1 MTLHVEHIGFTNFRN
16 YERFELND
24 IGALTLFVGPNAV
37 GKTNVVEGIQ
47 LMTALT
53 SFRHPLIDQVIRH
66 GESFARTDARMT
78 DGARLLDVAMTLES
92 HKRKYTLNGK
102 PRRPSDLKGLVP
114 AVTFTPD
121 DLELVKGSMSVRRT
135 ALDAL
140 GSQLSAN
147 HYLIKKDYEKVIRY
161 KNRLLKEEASSALID
176 SINETLVT
184 CGAQLACYRAAL
196 FAKLA
201 PEIARRYA
209 DIAHGERLS
218 AVYTPSWLENVS
230 RETSYEPI
238 SFTRDE
244 ARSALESALQ
254 AHRAE
259 EFARRKSVVG
269 PHADAIDFYIEGNS
283 ASLYGSQGQQ
293 RSIVL
298 ACKLAEASIIEDMTG
313 QKPVLLLDDVMSEL
327 DEHRRHA
334 LVEFISGDM
343 QTFIT
348 TANLDYFDASL
359 LEGARVVRLGGR
371 ETARG

>member
-1 MTLHVEHIGFTNFRN
+1 MTLSIEHIGFTNFRN

-37 GKTNVVEGIQ
+37 GKTNIVEGIQ
-47 LMTALT
+47 LMTALS
-53 SFRHPLIDQVIRH
+53 SFRHPLIDQVIKH
-66 GESFARTDARMT
+66 GESYARAEARVT
-78 DGARLLDVAMTLES
+78 GDDRVLDIVMLLES

-102 PRRPSDLKGLVP
+102 ARRPADLKGLIPSVS
-114 AVTFTPD
+114 FTPD
-121 DLELVKGSMSVRRT
+121 DLDLVKGSMSVRR
-135 ALDAL
+135 AAIDAL
-140 GSQLSAN
+140 GSQLSPN

-161 KNRLLKEEASSALID
+161 KNRLLKEEAQVALID

-201 PEIARRYA
+201 PEISRRYA
-209 DIAHGERLS
+209 DIAQGEKLQ
-218 AVYTPSWLENVS
+218 VTYVPSWMAPVS
-230 RETSYEPI
+230 RETPCGVA
-238 SFTRDE
+238 SFSRGE
-244 ARSALESALQ
+244 ARDALTSALEA
-254 AHRAE
+254 RRGE
-259 EFARRKSVVG
+259 ELARRKSVVG
-269 PHADAIDFYIEGNS
+269 PHSDEIGFYIEGKN
-283 ASLYGSQGQQ
+283 AGNYGSQGQQ

-298 ACKLAEASIIEDMTG
+298 ACKLAEASIIEDMLS

-348 TANLDYFDASL
+348 TANLAYFDDSL
-359 LEGARVVRLGGR
+359 LKNASVVQLGK
-371 ETARG
+371 EAKRG

>member
-1 MTLHVEHIGFTNFRN
+1 MTLSIEHIGFTNFRN

-37 GKTNVVEGIQ
+37 GKTNIVEGIQ
-47 LMTALT
+47 LMTALS
-53 SFRHPLIDQVIRH
+53 SFRHPLIDQVIKH
-66 GESFARTDARMT
+66 GERYARAEARVT
-78 DGARLLDVAMTLES
+78 GDDRVLDIVMLLES

-102 PRRPSDLKGLVP
+102 ARRPADLKGLIPSVS
-114 AVTFTPD
+114 FTPD
-121 DLELVKGSMSVRRT
+121 DLDLVKGSMSVRRT
-135 ALDAL
+135 AIDAL
-140 GSQLSAN
+140 GSQLSPN

-161 KNRLLKEEASSALID
+161 KNRLLKEEAQVTLID

-201 PEIARRYA
+201 PEISRRYA
-209 DIAHGERLS
+209 DIAQGEKLQ
-218 AVYTPSWLENVS
+218 VTYVPSWMVPVS
-230 RETSYEPI
+230 RETPCGVA
-238 SFTRDE
+238 SFSRDE
-244 ARSALESALQ
+244 SRDALTSALEA
-254 AHRAE
+254 RRGE
-259 EFARRKSVVG
+259 ELARRKSVVG
-269 PHADAIDFYIEGNS
+269 PHSDEIGFYIEGKN
-283 ASLYGSQGQQ
+283 AGNYGSQGQQ

-298 ACKLAEASIIEDMTG
+298 ACKLAEASIIEDMLS

-348 TANLDYFDASL
+348 TANLAYFDDSL
-359 LEGARVVRLGGR
+359 LKNASVVQLG
-371 ETARG
+371 EEAKRG

>member
-1 MTLHVEHIGFTNFRN
+1 MTLSIEHIGFTNFRN

-37 GKTNVVEGIQ
+37 GKTNIVEGIQ
-47 LMTALT
+47 LMTALS
-53 SFRHPLIDQVIRH
+53 SFRHPLIDQVIKH
-66 GESFARTDARMT
+66 GESYARAEARVT
-78 DGARLLDVAMTLES
+78 GDDRVLDIVMLLES

-102 PRRPSDLKGLVP
+102 TRRPADLKGLVP
-114 AVTFTPD
+114 SVSFTPD
-121 DLELVKGSMSVRRT
+121 DLDLVKGSMSVRRT
-135 ALDAL
+135 AIDAL
-140 GSQLSAN
+140 GSQLSPN

-161 KNRLLKEEASSALID
+161 KNRLLKEEAQVALID

-201 PEIARRYA
+201 PEISRRYA
-209 DIAHGERLS
+209 DIAQGEKLQ
-218 AVYTPSWLENVS
+218 VTYVPSWMVPVS
-230 RETSYEPI
+230 RETPCGVA
-238 SFTRDE
+238 SFSRDE
-244 ARSALESALQ
+244 ACDALTSALEA
-254 AHRAE
+254 RRGE
-259 EFARRKSVVG
+259 ELARRKSVVG
-269 PHADAIDFYIEGNS
+269 PHSDEIGFYIEGKN
-283 ASLYGSQGQQ
+283 AGNYGSQGQQ

-298 ACKLAEASIIEDMTG
+298 ACKLAEASIIEEMLS

-348 TANLDYFDASL
+348 TANLAYFDDSL
-359 LEGARVVRLGGR
+359 LKNASVVQLG
-371 ETARG
+371 EEAKRG

>member
-1 MTLHVEHIGFTNFRN
+1 MTLSIEHIGFTNFRN

-37 GKTNVVEGIQ
+37 GKTNIVEGIQ
-47 LMTALT
+47 LMTALS
-53 SFRHPLIDQVIRH
+53 SFRHPLIDQVIKH
-66 GESFARTDARMT
+66 GESYSRTEARVTGDDRV
-78 DGARLLDVAMTLES
+78 LDIVMLLES

-102 PRRPSDLKGLVP
+102 ARRPADLKGLIPSVS
-114 AVTFTPD
+114 FTPD
-121 DLELVKGSMSVRRT
+121 DLDLVKGSMSVRRT
-135 ALDAL
+135 AIDAL
-140 GSQLSAN
+140 GSQLSPN

-161 KNRLLKEEASSALID
+161 KNRLLKEEAQVALID

-201 PEIARRYA
+201 PEISRRYA
-209 DIAHGERLS
+209 DIAQGEKLQ
-218 AVYTPSWLENVS
+218 VTYVPSWIASVS
-230 RETSYEPI
+230 RETPCGVA
-238 SFTRDE
+238 SFSRDE
-244 ARSALESALQ
+244 ARDALTSALKA
-254 AHRAE
+254 RRGE
-259 EFARRKSVVG
+259 ELARRKSVVG
-269 PHADAIDFYIEGNS
+269 PHSDEIGFYIEGKN
-283 ASLYGSQGQQ
+283 AGNYGSQGQQ

-298 ACKLAEASIIEDMTG
+298 ACKLAEASIIEDMLS

-348 TANLDYFDASL
+348 TANLAYFDDSL
-359 LEGARVVRLGGR
+359 LKNASVVQLG
-371 ETARG
+371 EEVKRG

>member
-1 MTLHVEHIGFTNFRN
+1 MTLSIEHIGFTNFRN

-37 GKTNVVEGIQ
+37 GKTNIVEGIQ
-47 LMTALT
+47 LMTALS
-53 SFRHPLIDQVIRH
+53 SFRHPLIDQVIKH
-66 GESFARTDARMT
+66 GESYARAEARVT
-78 DGARLLDVAMTLES
+78 GDDRVLDIVMLLES

-102 PRRPSDLKGLVP
+102 ARRPADLKGLIPSVS
-114 AVTFTPD
+114 FTPD
-121 DLELVKGSMSVRRT
+121 DLDLVKGSMSVRRT
-135 ALDAL
+135 AIDAL
-140 GSQLSAN
+140 GSQLSPN

-161 KNRLLKEEASSALID
+161 KNRLLKEEAQVALID

-201 PEIARRYA
+201 PEISRRYA
-209 DIAHGERLS
+209 DIAQGEKLQ
-218 AVYTPSWLENVS
+218 VTYVPSWMAPVS
-230 RETSYEPI
+230 RETPCGVV
-238 SFTRDE
+238 SFSRDE
-244 ARSALESALQ
+244 ARDALTSALKA
-254 AHRAE
+254 RRGE
-259 EFARRKSVVG
+259 ELARRKSVIG
-269 PHADAIDFYIEGNS
+269 PHSDEIGFYIEGKN
-283 ASLYGSQGQQ
+283 AGNYGSQGQQ

-298 ACKLAEASIIEDMTG
+298 ACKLAEASIIEDMLS

-348 TANLDYFDASL
+348 TANLAYFDDSL
-359 LEGARVVRLGGR
+359 LKNASVVQLG
-371 ETARG
+371 EEAKRG

>member
-1 MTLHVEHIGFTNFRN
+1 MTLSIEHIGFTNFRN

-37 GKTNVVEGIQ
+37 GKTNIVEGIQ
-47 LMTALT
+47 LMTALS
-53 SFRHPLIDQVIRH
+53 SFRHPLIDQVIKH
-66 GESFARTDARMT
+66 GESYARAEAHVTGDDRV
-78 DGARLLDVAMTLES
+78 LDIVMLLES

-102 PRRPSDLKGLVP
+102 ARRPADLKGLIPSVS
-114 AVTFTPD
+114 FTPD
-121 DLELVKGSMSVRRT
+121 DLDLVKGSMSVRR
-135 ALDAL
+135 AAIDAL
-140 GSQLSAN
+140 GSQLSPN

-161 KNRLLKEEASSALID
+161 KNRLLKEEAQVALID

-201 PEIARRYA
+201 PEISRRYA
-209 DIAHGERLS
+209 DIAQGEKLQ
-218 AVYTPSWLENVS
+218 VTYVPSWMAPVS
-230 RETSYEPI
+230 RETPCGVT
-238 SFTRDE
+238 SFSRDE
-244 ARSALESALQ
+244 ARDALTSALKA
-254 AHRAE
+254 RRGE
-259 EFARRKSVVG
+259 ELARRKSVVG
-269 PHADAIDFYIEGNS
+269 PHSDEIGFYIEGKN
-283 ASLYGSQGQQ
+283 AGNYGSQGQQ

-298 ACKLAEASIIEDMTG
+298 ACKLAEASIIEDMLS

-348 TANLDYFDASL
+348 TANLAYFDDSL
-359 LEGARVVRLGGR
+359 LKNASVVQLG
-371 ETARG
+371 EEAKRG

>member
-1 MTLHVEHIGFTNFRN
+1 MTLSIEHIGFTNFRN

-37 GKTNVVEGIQ
+37 GKTNIVEGIQ
-47 LMTALT
+47 LMTALS
-53 SFRHPLIDQVIRH
+53 SFRHPLIDQVIKH
-66 GESFARTDARMT
+66 GESYARAEARVTGDDRVLDIVM
-78 DGARLLDVAMTLES
+78 LLER

-102 PRRPSDLKGLVP
+102 ARRPADLKGLIPSVS
-114 AVTFTPD
+114 FTPD
-121 DLELVKGSMSVRRT
+121 DLDLVKGSMSVRR
-135 ALDAL
+135 AAIDAL
-140 GSQLSAN
+140 GSQLSPN

-161 KNRLLKEEASSALID
+161 KNRLLKEEAQVALID

-201 PEIARRYA
+201 PEISRRYA
-209 DIAHGERLS
+209 DIAQGEKLQ
-218 AVYTPSWLENVS
+218 VTYVPSWMAPVS
-230 RETSYEPI
+230 RETPCGVA
-238 SFTRDE
+238 SFSRDE
-244 ARSALESALQ
+244 ARDSLTSALKA
-254 AHRAE
+254 RRGE
-259 EFARRKSVVG
+259 ELARRKSVVG
-269 PHADAIDFYIEGNS
+269 PHSDEIGFYIEGKN
-283 ASLYGSQGQQ
+283 AGNYGSQGQQ

-298 ACKLAEASIIEDMTG
+298 ACKLAEASIIEDMLS

-348 TANLDYFDASL
+348 TANLAYFDDSL
-359 LEGARVVRLGGR
+359 LKNASVVQLG
-371 ETARG
+371 EEAKRG

>member
-1 MTLHVEHIGFTNFRN
+1 MTLFIEHIGFTNFRN

-37 GKTNVVEGIQ
+37 GKTNIVEGIQ

-53 SFRHPLIDQVIRH
+53 SFRHPVIDQVIKH
-66 GESFARTDARMT
+66 GENFARTDARVT
-78 DGARLLDVAMTLES
+78 DGDRLLDIVMLLES

-102 PRRPSDLKGLVP
+102 AKRPSDLKGLVP
-114 AVTFTPD
+114 SVSFTPD
-121 DLELVKGSMSVRRT
+121 DLELVKGSMSIRRA
-135 ALDAL
+135 ALDTL
-140 GSQLSAN
+140 GSQLSPN

-161 KNRLLKEEASSALID
+161 KNRLLKEEAPAALID
-176 SINETLVT
+176 SINETLLT
-184 CGAQLACYRAAL
+184 CGAQLSCYRAAL

-201 PEIARRYA
+201 LEISRRYA
-209 DIAHGERLS
+209 DIARGEKLE
-218 AVYTPSWLENVS
+218 AVYIPSWMTSVS
-230 RETSYEPI
+230 REASRETP

-244 ARSALESALQ
+244 ARNELARALE
-254 AHRAE
+254 
-259 EFARRKSVVG
+259 ARRGEELARKKSVVG
-269 PHADAIDFYIEGNS
+269 PHADEVYFYIEGKN

-298 ACKLAEASIIEDMTG
+298 ACKLAEASIIDDMLN

-348 TANLDYFDASL
+348 TANLAYFDDAL
-359 LEGARVVRLGGR
+359 LKNARVVRLG
-371 ETARG
+371 EKEASRG

>member
-1 MTLHVEHIGFTNFRN
+1 MTLSIEHIGFTNFRN

-37 GKTNVVEGIQ
+37 GKTNIVEGIQ
-47 LMTALT
+47 LMTALS
-53 SFRHPLIDQVIRH
+53 SFRHPLIDQVIKH
-66 GESFARTDARMT
+66 GESYARAEARVT
-78 DGARLLDVAMTLES
+78 GDDRVLDIVMLLES

-102 PRRPSDLKGLVP
+102 ARRPADLKGLIPSVS
-114 AVTFTPD
+114 FTPD
-121 DLELVKGSMSVRRT
+121 DLDLVKGSMSVRR
-135 ALDAL
+135 AAIDAL
-140 GSQLSAN
+140 GSQLSPN

-161 KNRLLKEEASSALID
+161 KNRLLKEEAQVALID

-201 PEIARRYA
+201 PEISRRYA
-209 DIAHGERLS
+209 DIAQGEKLQ
-218 AVYTPSWLENVS
+218 VTYVPSWMAPVS
-230 RETSYEPI
+230 REAPCGVA
-238 SFTRDE
+238 SFSRDE
-244 ARSALESALQ
+244 ARDALTSALKA
-254 AHRAE
+254 RRGE
-259 EFARRKSVVG
+259 ELARRKSVVG
-269 PHADAIDFYIEGNS
+269 PHSDEIGFYIEGKN
-283 ASLYGSQGQQ
+283 AGNYGSQGQQ

-298 ACKLAEASIIEDMTG
+298 ACKLAEASIIEDMLS

-348 TANLDYFDASL
+348 TANLAYFDDSL
-359 LEGARVVRLGGR
+359 LKNASVVQLG
-371 ETARG
+371 EEAARG

>member
-1 MTLHVEHIGFTNFRN
+1 MTLSIEHIGFTNFRN

-37 GKTNVVEGIQ
+37 GKTNIVEGIQ
-47 LMTALT
+47 LMTALS
-53 SFRHPLIDQVIRH
+53 SFRHPLIDQVIKH
-66 GESFARTDARMT
+66 GESYARAEARVT
-78 DGARLLDVAMTLES
+78 GDDRVLDIVMLLES

-102 PRRPSDLKGLVP
+102 ARRPADLKGLIPSVS
-114 AVTFTPD
+114 FTPD
-121 DLELVKGSMSVRRT
+121 DLDLVKGSMSVRR
-135 ALDAL
+135 AAIDAL
-140 GSQLSAN
+140 GSQLSPN

-161 KNRLLKEEASSALID
+161 KNRLLKEEAQVTLID

-201 PEIARRYA
+201 PEISRRYA
-209 DIAHGERLS
+209 DIAQGEKLQ
-218 AVYTPSWLENVS
+218 VTYVPSWMAPVS
-230 RETSYEPI
+230 RETPCGVSLF
-238 SFTRDE
+238 SRDE
-244 ARSALESALQ
+244 ARDALTSALKARRS
-254 AHRAE
+254 E
-259 EFARRKSVVG
+259 ELARRKSVVG
-269 PHADAIDFYIEGNS
+269 PHSDEIGFYIEGKN
-283 ASLYGSQGQQ
+283 AGNYGSQGQQ

-298 ACKLAEASIIEDMTG
+298 ACKLAEASIIEDMLS

-348 TANLDYFDASL
+348 TANLAYFDDSL
-359 LEGARVVRLGGR
+359 LKNASVVQLG
-371 ETARG
+371 EEAKRG

>member
-1 MTLHVEHIGFTNFRN
+1 MTLSIEHIGFTNFRN

-37 GKTNVVEGIQ
+37 GKTNIVEGIQ
-47 LMTALT
+47 LMTALS
-53 SFRHPLIDQVIRH
+53 SFRHPLIDLVIKH
-66 GESFARTDARMT
+66 GERYACAEAHVTGDDRV
-78 DGARLLDVAMTLES
+78 LDIVMLLES

-102 PRRPSDLKGLVP
+102 ARRPADLKGLIPSVS
-114 AVTFTPD
+114 FTPD
-121 DLELVKGSMSVRRT
+121 DLDLVKGSMSVRR
-135 ALDAL
+135 AAIDAL
-140 GSQLSAN
+140 GSQLSPN

-161 KNRLLKEEASSALID
+161 KNRLLKEEAQVALID

-201 PEIARRYA
+201 PEISRRYA
-209 DIAHGERLS
+209 DIAQGEKLQ
-218 AVYTPSWLENVS
+218 VMYVPSWMVPVS
-230 RETSYEPI
+230 RETPCGVA
-238 SFTRDE
+238 SFSREE
-244 ARSALESALQ
+244 AGDALASALKA
-254 AHRAE
+254 RRGE
-259 EFARRKSVVG
+259 ELARRKSVVG
-269 PHADAIDFYIEGNS
+269 PHSDEIGFYIEGKN
-283 ASLYGSQGQQ
+283 AGNYGSQGQQ

-298 ACKLAEASIIEDMTG
+298 ACKLAEASIIEDMLS

-348 TANLDYFDASL
+348 TANLAYFDDSL
-359 LEGARVVRLGGR
+359 LKNASVVQLG
-371 ETARG
+371 EEAKRG

>member
-1 MTLHVEHIGFTNFRN
+1 MTLSIEHIGFTNFRN

-37 GKTNVVEGIQ
+37 GKTNIVEGIQ
-47 LMTALT
+47 LMTALS
-53 SFRHPLIDQVIRH
+53 SFRHPLIDQVIKH
-66 GESFARTDARMT
+66 GESYARAEARVT
-78 DGARLLDVAMTLES
+78 GDDRVLDIVMLLES

-102 PRRPSDLKGLVP
+102 ARRPADLKGLIPSVS
-114 AVTFTPD
+114 FTPD
-121 DLELVKGSMSVRRT
+121 DLDLVKGSMSVRRT
-135 ALDAL
+135 AIDAL
-140 GSQLSAN
+140 GSQLSPN

-161 KNRLLKEEASSALID
+161 KNRLLKEEAQVALID

-201 PEIARRYA
+201 PEISRRYA
-209 DIAHGERLS
+209 DIAQGEKLQ
-218 AVYTPSWLENVS
+218 VTYVPSWMTPVS
-230 RETSYEPI
+230 RETPCEVA
-238 SFTRDE
+238 SFSRDE
-244 ARSALESALQ
+244 ARDALASALEAR
-254 AHRAE
+254 HGE
-259 EFARRKSVVG
+259 ELARRKSVVG
-269 PHADAIDFYIEGNS
+269 PHSDEIGFYIEGKN
-283 ASLYGSQGQQ
+283 AGNYGSQGQQ

-298 ACKLAEASIIEDMTG
+298 ACKLAEASIIEDMLS

-348 TANLDYFDASL
+348 TANLAYFDDSL
-359 LEGARVVRLGGR
+359 LRNARVVQLG
-371 ETARG
+371 EEAARG

>member
-1 MTLHVEHIGFTNFRN
+1 MTLSIEHIGFTNFRN

-37 GKTNVVEGIQ
+37 GKTNIVEGIQ
-47 LMTALT
+47 LMTALS
-53 SFRHPLIDQVIRH
+53 SFRHPLIDQVIKH
-66 GESFARTDARMT
+66 GESYARAEARVT
-78 DGARLLDVAMTLES
+78 GDDRVLDIVMLLES

-102 PRRPSDLKGLVP
+102 ARRPADLKGLVP
-114 AVTFTPD
+114 SVSFTPD
-121 DLELVKGSMSVRRT
+121 DLDLVKGSMSVRRT
-135 ALDAL
+135 AIDAL
-140 GSQLSAN
+140 GSQLSPN

-161 KNRLLKEEASSALID
+161 KNRLLKEEAQVALID

-201 PEIARRYA
+201 PEISRRYA
-209 DIAHGERLS
+209 DIAQGEKLQ
-218 AVYTPSWLENVS
+218 VTYVPSWMTPVS
-230 RETSYEPI
+230 RETPCGVA
-238 SFTRDE
+238 SFSRDE
-244 ARSALESALQ
+244 ARDALASALEAR
-254 AHRAE
+254 HGE
-259 EFARRKSVVG
+259 ELARRKSVVG
-269 PHADAIDFYIEGNS
+269 PHSDEIGFYIEGKN
-283 ASLYGSQGQQ
+283 AGNYGSQGQQ

-298 ACKLAEASIIEDMTG
+298 ACKLAEASIIEDMLS

-348 TANLDYFDASL
+348 TANLAYFDDSL
-359 LEGARVVRLGGR
+359 LKNASVVQLG
-371 ETARG
+371 EEAKRG

>member
-1 MTLHVEHIGFTNFRN
+1 MTLSIEHIGFTNFRN

-37 GKTNVVEGIQ
+37 GKTNIVEGIQ
-47 LMTALT
+47 LMTALS
-53 SFRHPLIDQVIRH
+53 SFRHPLIDQVIKH
-66 GESFARTDARMT
+66 GESYARAEARVTGDDRVLDIVM
-78 DGARLLDVAMTLES
+78 LLED

-102 PRRPSDLKGLVP
+102 ARRPADLKGLIPSVS
-114 AVTFTPD
+114 FTPD
-121 DLELVKGSMSVRRT
+121 DLDLVKGSMSVRR
-135 ALDAL
+135 AAIDAL
-140 GSQLSAN
+140 GSQLSPN

-161 KNRLLKEEASSALID
+161 KNRLLKEEAQVALID

-201 PEIARRYA
+201 PEISRRYA
-209 DIAHGERLS
+209 DIAQGEKMQ
-218 AVYTPSWLENVS
+218 VTYVPSWMAPVS
-230 RETSYEPI
+230 RETPCGVS
-238 SFTRDE
+238 SFSRDE
-244 ARSALESALQ
+244 ARDALTSALKARRS
-254 AHRAE
+254 E
-259 EFARRKSVVG
+259 ELARRKSVVG
-269 PHADAIDFYIEGNS
+269 PHSDEIGFYIEGKN
-283 ASLYGSQGQQ
+283 AGNYGSQGQQ

-298 ACKLAEASIIEDMTG
+298 ACKLAEASIIEDMLS

-348 TANLDYFDASL
+348 TANLAYFDDSL
-359 LEGARVVRLGGR
+359 LKNASVVQLG
-371 ETARG
+371 EEAKRG

>member
-1 MTLHVEHIGFTNFRN
+1 MTLSIEHIGFTNFRN

-37 GKTNVVEGIQ
+37 GKTNIVEGIQ
-47 LMTALT
+47 LMTALS
-53 SFRHPLIDQVIRH
+53 SFRHPLIDQVIKH
-66 GESFARTDARMT
+66 GESYARAEARVT
-78 DGARLLDVAMTLES
+78 GEDRVLDIVMLLES

-102 PRRPSDLKGLVP
+102 ARRPADLKGLIPSVS
-114 AVTFTPD
+114 FTPD
-121 DLELVKGSMSVRRT
+121 DLDLVKGSMSVRRI
-135 ALDAL
+135 AIDAL
-140 GSQLSAN
+140 GSQLSPN

-161 KNRLLKEEASSALID
+161 KNRLLKEEAQVALID

-201 PEIARRYA
+201 PEISRRYA
-209 DIAHGERLS
+209 DIAQGEKLQ
-218 AVYTPSWLENVS
+218 VTYVPSWMTPVS
-230 RETSYEPI
+230 RETPCGVA
-238 SFTRDE
+238 SFSRDE
-244 ARSALESALQ
+244 ARAALTSALKAR
-254 AHRAE
+254 HGE
-259 EFARRKSVVG
+259 ELARRKSVVG
-269 PHADAIDFYIEGNS
+269 PHSDEIGFYIEGKN
-283 ASLYGSQGQQ
+283 AGNYGSQGQQ

-298 ACKLAEASIIEDMTG
+298 ACKLAEASIIEDMLS

-348 TANLDYFDASL
+348 TANLAYFDDSL
-359 LEGARVVRLGGR
+359 LKNASVVQLG
-371 ETARG
+371 EEA

>member
-1 MTLHVEHIGFTNFRN
+1 MTLSIEHIGFTNFRN

-37 GKTNVVEGIQ
+37 GKTNIVEGIQ
-47 LMTALT
+47 LMTALS
-53 SFRHPLIDQVIRH
+53 SFRHPLIDQVIKH
-66 GESFARTDARMT
+66 GESYARAEARVT
-78 DGARLLDVAMTLES
+78 GDDRVLDIVMLLES

-102 PRRPSDLKGLVP
+102 ARRPADLKGLVP
-114 AVTFTPD
+114 SVSFTPD
-121 DLELVKGSMSVRRT
+121 DLDLVKGSMSVRRT
-135 ALDAL
+135 AIDAL
-140 GSQLSAN
+140 GSQLSPN

-161 KNRLLKEEASSALID
+161 KNRLLKEEAQVALID

-201 PEIARRYA
+201 PEISRRYA
-209 DIAHGERLS
+209 DIAQGEKLQ
-218 AVYTPSWLENVS
+218 VTYVPSWMAPVS
-230 RETSYEPI
+230 RETPCEVA
-238 SFTRDE
+238 SFSRDE
-244 ARSALESALQ
+244 ARDALTSALKA
-254 AHRAE
+254 RRGE
-259 EFARRKSVVG
+259 ELARRKSVVG
-269 PHADAIDFYIEGNS
+269 PHSDEIGFYIEGKN
-283 ASLYGSQGQQ
+283 AGNYGSQGQQ

-298 ACKLAEASIIEDMTG
+298 ACKLAEASIIEDMLS

-348 TANLDYFDASL
+348 TANLAYFDDSL
-359 LEGARVVRLGGR
+359 LKNASVVQLG
-371 ETARG
+371 EEAKRG

>member
-1 MTLHVEHIGFTNFRN
+1 MTLSIEHIGFTNFRN

-37 GKTNVVEGIQ
+37 GKTNIVEGIQ
-47 LMTALT
+47 LMTALS
-53 SFRHPLIDQVIRH
+53 SFRHPLIDQVIKH
-66 GESFARTDARMT
+66 GESYARAEARVT
-78 DGARLLDVAMTLES
+78 GDDRVLDIVMLLES

-102 PRRPSDLKGLVP
+102 ARRPADLKGLVP
-114 AVTFTPD
+114 SVSFTPD
-121 DLELVKGSMSVRRT
+121 NLDLVKGSMSVRR
-135 ALDAL
+135 AAIDAL
-140 GSQLSAN
+140 GSQLSPN

-161 KNRLLKEEASSALID
+161 KNRLLKEEAQVALID

-201 PEIARRYA
+201 PEISRRYA
-209 DIAHGERLS
+209 DIAQGEKLQ
-218 AVYTPSWLENVS
+218 VTYVPSWMAPVS
-230 RETSYEPI
+230 RETRCGVA
-238 SFTRDE
+238 SFSRDE
-244 ARSALESALQ
+244 ARDALTSALKA
-254 AHRAE
+254 RRGE
-259 EFARRKSVVG
+259 ELARRKSVVG
-269 PHADAIDFYIEGNS
+269 PHSDEIGFYIEGKN
-283 ASLYGSQGQQ
+283 AGNYGSQGQQ

-298 ACKLAEASIIEDMTG
+298 ACKLAEASIIEDMLS

-348 TANLDYFDASL
+348 TANLAYFDDSL
-359 LEGARVVRLGGR
+359 LKNASVVQLG
-371 ETARG
+371 EEAKRG